1 MGGRGSGGS
10 KNGGG
15 GAANKSTKNIG
26 EGITDKNE
34 LINLYNSIS
43 GSSSY
48 TVEQRVEAMKSIKE
62 RIDKLDAKK
71 AEDLK
76 QKRLDALAKARAKRK
91 ENLKNGVKTEKK
103 SKAKTSVDSTAY
115 DLKHALIRGVETD
128 GTIRTSDF
136 RSNTNS
142 DGSIDLDIRY
152 LGKWKNPSHA
162 RNEEDYDWQELSSKS
177 SKQINKVI
185 KTVQKQ
191 SGRKITCDGSE
202 KNWLSFHID

>member
-34 LINLYNSIS
+34 LINLYNSSS

-91 ENLKNGVKTEKK
+91 ENLKNGVKTEKEK
-103 SKAKTSVDSTAY
+103 SNKIKKIPSDEKISQMVKKIAPDSKGWEWESNGHEITVNFRDPKKVKDSTWNKLTKKLG
-115 DLKHALIRGVETD
+115 DVGITD
-128 GTIRTSDF
+128 VMI
-136 RSNTNS
+136 
-142 DGSIDLDIRY
+142 
-152 LGKWKNPSHA
+152 A
-162 RNEEDYDWQELSSKS
+162 
-177 SKQINKVI
+177 
-185 KTVQKQ
+185 
-191 SGRKITCDGSE
+191 
-202 KNWLSFHID
+202 